1 MGLGFDERQAIEAYF
16 SCDKDQELAAN
27 LLFNTSGASESGL
40 VTNQPQSALACV
52 DMSGLSAKSFSG
64 VGTTGSKPSL
74 TSMSQSPVGSMPP
87 PRSTPSIMW
96 PSKVVEPA
104 LAPSASVSTSFAE
117 SKGKAKVDDIWKV
130 FFRRRK
136 YTNPSVMDQLST
148 VGFTHHE
155 LLSMK
160 DEQYGSIY
168 EIFQVLLGSQY
179 GTAPVAVLSN
189 AVVRAT
195 NDDWKIL
202 EGC

>member
-1 MGLGFDERQAIEAYF
+1 VGLGFDERQAIEAYF
-16 SCDKDQELAAN
+16 SCDKDEELAAN

-52 DMSGLSAKSFSG
+52 DMSGLSARSFSG
-64 VGTTGSKPSL
+64 VGAAGSNPSL
-74 TSMSQSPVGSMPP
+74 TSMFQSPVGSTPALRP
-87 PRSTPSIMW
+87 TPSIMW
-96 PSKVVEPA
+96 PSKVAEPA
-104 LAPSASVSTSFAE
+104 SASSASTSSTS
-117 SKGKAKVDDIWKV
+117 SKGKAKVDDDIWKV
-130 FFRRRK
+130 FFRRRR

-168 EIFQVLLGSQY
+168 EIFKVLLGSQY

-202 EGC
+202 GGC

>member
-1 MGLGFDERQAIEAYF
+1 
-16 SCDKDQELAAN
+16 
-27 LLFNTSGASESGL
+27 
-40 VTNQPQSALACV
+40 
-52 DMSGLSAKSFSG
+52 
-64 VGTTGSKPSL
+64 
-74 TSMSQSPVGSMPP
+74 
-87 PRSTPSIMW
+87 
-96 PSKVVEPA
+96 
-104 LAPSASVSTSFAE
+104 
-117 SKGKAKVDDIWKV
+117 
-130 FFRRRK
+130 
-136 YTNPSVMDQLST
+136 MDQLST

-168 EIFQVLLGSQY
+168 EIFKVLLGSQY